1 MSAFLSVAGIDQP
14 ASAYVARHSRV
25 EREFSLTQDSGNVS
39 WIVKAPEGR
48 LFIKTAGTD
57 APPLPGAPTP
67 YFDHSGRVRLLR
79 NAVDLARSCDHPALP
94 ALLNVI
100 ETPTGP
106 MLVYRAAPGELI
118 GVQATP
124 GIPPAELR
132 ADPASAYQRFANLP
146 AMAQLSIFDT
156 LIDLHRV
163 LAGLGWVACDLYDGC
178 LIVDFDTLILHVVD
192 LDTYRR
198 GPSQNDM
205 GRMFGSSRFMAPEEF
220 ELGAP
225 LDQRTT
231 VFTLGRLVRN
241 FTTRLTEDIGY
252 FDGPDGLAAVVAQ
265 AVEPAPE
272 DRFPTVA
279 AFASAWQS
287 ARAAV

>member
-1 MSAFLSVAGIDQP
+1 MSAFLGVAGIDQP
-14 ASAYVARHSRV
+14 ASAYVVRHGRV
-25 EREFSLTQDSGNVS
+25 EREFSYLTQDSGNVS
-39 WIVKAPEGR
+39 WIVRAPEGR

-57 APPLPGAPTP
+57 APPPSGAPTP
-67 YFDHSGRVRLLR
+67 YFDHPGRVRLLR
-79 NAVDLARSCDHPALP
+79 NAASLARSCDHPALP

-118 GVQATP
+118 GV
-124 GIPPAELR
+124 PAELR
-132 ADPASAYQRFANLP
+132 ADPASAYQRLASLP
-146 AMAQLSIFDT
+146 AAAQLPVFDT

-178 LIVDFDTLILHVVD
+178 LIVDFDTLTLHVVD

-198 GPSQNDM
+198 GPSRNDM
-205 GRMFGSSRFMAPEEF
+205 GRMFGSGRFMAPEEF

-231 VFTLGRLVRN
+231 VFTLGRLVRH
-241 FTTRLTEDIGY
+241 FTTHLTEDTGY
-252 FDGPDGLAAVVAQ
+252 FDGPDALAAVVAQ
-265 AVEPAPE
+265 AVQPAPE
-272 DRFPTVA
+272 DRFATVA

-287 ARAAV
+287 ARAGA

>member
-1 MSAFLSVAGIDQP
+1 VSAFLSVADIDQP
-14 ASAYVARHSRV
+14 ASAYVTRHGRV
-25 EREFSLTQDSGNVS
+25 EREFSCLTQDSGNVS
-39 WIVKAPEGR
+39 WIVEAPEGR
-48 LFIKTAGTD
+48 LFIKTAGTG
-57 APPLPGAPTP
+57 ASPPPGAPTP

-94 ALLNVI
+94 TLLNVI

-118 GVQATP
+118 GA
-124 GIPPAELR
+124 PAALR

-146 AMAQLSIFDT
+146 AAAQLSIFDT
-156 LIDLHRV
+156 LIDVHRV
-163 LAGLGWVACDLYDGC
+163 LAGQGWVACDLYDGC
-178 LIVDFDTLILHVVD
+178 LIVDFDTLTLHVVD

-198 GPSQNDM
+198 GPSRNDM
-205 GRMFGSSRFMAPEEF
+205 GRMFGSRRFMAPEEF
-220 ELGAP
+220 EFGAP

-231 VFTLGRLVRN
+231 VFTLGRLVRH
-241 FTTRLTEDIGY
+241 FTTRLTEDAGC
-252 FDGPDGLAAVVAQ
+252 FGGPAGLGAVVAQ

-279 AFASAWQS
+279 AFASAWRL
-287 ARAAV
+287 ARHG

>member
-14 ASAYVARHSRV
+14 ASAYVARHGRV
-25 EREFSLTQDSGNVS
+25 EREFSHLTQDSGNVS
-39 WIVKAPEGR
+39 WIVEAPEGR
-48 LFIKTAGTD
+48 LFIKTAGTH
-57 APPLPGAPTP
+57 APPPPGAPTP
-67 YFDHSGRVRLLR
+67 YFDHPDRVRLLR

-118 GVQATP
+118 G
-124 GIPPAELR
+124 GISPAER
-132 ADPASAYQRFANLP
+132 ADPASAYQRLAHLP
-146 AMAQLSIFDT
+146 AAAQLPVFDT

-178 LIVDFDTLILHVVD
+178 LIVDFGTLTLHVVD

-198 GPSQNDM
+198 GPSRNDM
-205 GRMFGSSRFMAPEEF
+205 GRMFGSTRFMAPEEF

-231 VFTLGRLVRN
+231 VFTLGRLAWH
-241 FTTRLTEDIGY
+241 FTTRLTEDADC
-252 FDGPDGLAAVVAQ
+252 FEGPAGLAAVVAQ
-265 AVEPAPE
+265 AVQPARE

-287 ARAAV
+287 ARHTSPCFRS

>member
-1 MSAFLSVAGIDQP
+1 MSAFLSVADIDQP
-14 ASAYVARHSRV
+14 ASAYVARHGRV
-25 EREFSLTQDSGNVS
+25 EREFSHLTQDSGNVS
-39 WIVKAPEGR
+39 WIVEAPEGR
-48 LFIKTAGTD
+48 LFIKTAGTG
-57 APPLPGAPTP
+57 ASLPPGAPTP

-79 NAVDLARSCDHPALP
+79 NAVDLARSCDHPALA

-100 ETPTGP
+100 ETPAGP

-118 GVQATP
+118 GA
-124 GIPPAELR
+124 PAALR

-146 AMAQLSIFDT
+146 AAAQLPVFDT

-163 LAGLGWVACDLYDGC
+163 LAGQGWVAGDLYDGC
-178 LIVDFDTLILHVVD
+178 LIVDFDTLTLHVVD

-198 GPSQNDM
+198 GPSRNDM
-205 GRMFGSSRFMAPEEF
+205 GRMFGSRRFMAPEEF
-220 ELGAP
+220 EFGAP

-231 VFTLGRLVRN
+231 VFTLGRLVRH
-241 FTTRLTEDIGY
+241 FTTRLTEDAGC
-252 FDGPDGLAAVVAQ
+252 FGGPAGLGAVVAQ

-279 AFASAWQS
+279 AFASAWRS
-287 ARAAV
+287 ARHHG

>member
-1 MSAFLSVAGIDQP
+1 MSAFLSVADIDQP
-14 ASAYVARHSRV
+14 ASAFVARHGRV
-25 EREFSLTQDSGNVS
+25 EREFSYLTQDSGNVS
-39 WIVKAPEGR
+39 WVVEAPEGR
-48 LFIKTAGTD
+48 LFIKTAGTG
-57 APPLPGAPTP
+57 ASPPPGAPTP
-67 YFDHSGRVRLLR
+67 YFDHPGRVRLLR

-118 GVQATP
+118 GA
-124 GIPPAELR
+124 PAALR
-132 ADPASAYQRFANLP
+132 ADPASAYQRFASLP
-146 AMAQLSIFDT
+146 AAAQLPVFDT

-163 LAGLGWVACDLYDGC
+163 LAGQGWVACDLYDGC
-178 LIVDFDTLILHVVD
+178 LIVDFDNLTLHVVD

-198 GPSQNDM
+198 GPSRNDM

-220 ELGAP
+220 EFGAL

-231 VFTLGRLVRN
+231 VFTLGRLVRH
-241 FTTRLTEDIGY
+241 FTTRLTEDTGC
-252 FDGPDGLAAVVAQ
+252 FGGPAGLAAVVAQ
-265 AVEPAPE
+265 AVKPAPE

-287 ARAAV
+287 ARHYG

>member
-1 MSAFLSVAGIDQP
+1 VSAFLGVADIDQP
-14 ASAYVARHSRV
+14 ASAYVARHGWV
-25 EREFSLTQDSGNVS
+25 EREFSHLTQSSGNVS
-39 WIVKAPEGR
+39 WIVQAPEGR
-48 LFIKTAGTD
+48 LFVKTAGTG
-57 APPLPGAPTP
+57 APPPPGASTP

-100 ETPTGP
+100 ETPDGP

-118 GVQATP
+118 GVP
-124 GIPPAELR
+124 GELR
-132 ADPASAYQRFANLP
+132 ADPASAYQRFAHLP
-146 AMAQLSIFDT
+146 GAAQLPVFDT

-163 LAGLGWVACDLYDGC
+163 LADLGWVAGDLYDGC
-178 LIVDFDTLILHVVD
+178 LIVDFDTLTLHVVD

-198 GPSQNDM
+198 GPSRNDM

-220 ELGAP
+220 EFGSL

-231 VFTLGRLVRN
+231 VFTLGRLVRH
-241 FTTRLTEDIGY
+241 FTTRLTEDAER
-252 FDGPDGLAAVVAQ
+252 FDGPAGLAAVIAQ

-287 ARAAV
+287 ARDA

>member
-1 MSAFLSVAGIDQP
+1 VSAFLGVADIDQP
-14 ASAYVARHSRV
+14 ASAYVARHGRV
-25 EREFSLTQDSGNVS
+25 ERQFSHLTQSSGNVS
-39 WIVKAPEGR
+39 WIVQAPEGR
-48 LFIKTAGTD
+48 LFVKTAGTG
-57 APPLPGAPTP
+57 ALPPPGASTP

-100 ETPTGP
+100 ETPDGP

-118 GVQATP
+118 GVP
-124 GIPPAELR
+124 GELR
-132 ADPASAYQRFANLP
+132 ADPASAYQRFAHLSG
-146 AMAQLSIFDT
+146 AAQLPVFDT

-163 LAGLGWVACDLYDGC
+163 LAGLGWVAGDLYDGC
-178 LIVDFDTLILHVVD
+178 LIVDFDTLTLHVVD

-198 GPSQNDM
+198 GPSRNDM

-220 ELGAP
+220 EFGAL

-231 VFTLGRLVRN
+231 VFTLGRLVRH
-241 FTTRLTEDIGY
+241 FTTRLTEDAER
-252 FDGPDGLAAVVAQ
+252 FDGPAGLAAVIAQ

-287 ARAAV
+287 ARDA